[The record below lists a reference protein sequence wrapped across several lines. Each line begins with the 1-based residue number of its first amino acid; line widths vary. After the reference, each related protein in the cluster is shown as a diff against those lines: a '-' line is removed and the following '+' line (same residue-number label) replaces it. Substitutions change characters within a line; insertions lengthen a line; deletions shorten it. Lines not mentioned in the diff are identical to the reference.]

1 MDWGLGKG
9 KVQMAK
15 TQQEI
20 ILTQVEQEIMDRRQ
34 DIYIRVVQ
42 FNPSPSSATYRRRPT
57 G

>member
-42 FNPSPSSATYRRRPT
+42 FNAQSKQCERPT